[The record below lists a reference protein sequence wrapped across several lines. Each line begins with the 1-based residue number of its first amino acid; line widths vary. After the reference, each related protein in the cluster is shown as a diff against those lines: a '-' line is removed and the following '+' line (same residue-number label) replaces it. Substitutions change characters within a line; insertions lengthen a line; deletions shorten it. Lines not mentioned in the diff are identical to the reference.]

1 MIGAA
6 NYTESRWSRRRAA
19 ILLVELAVGSTRWTD
34 AKTRDVGLGGVFIE
48 IAGNQPVV
56 GSDID
61 IFFLLRHTGTP
72 ARYRLRA
79 RVVRRAEDGVGVTFR
94 DFDTHAFRT
103 LQEVLRQAPVGP
115 SAIS

>member
-6 NYTESRWSRRRAA
+6 NYTESRWSQRRAA
-19 ILLVELAVGSTRWTD
+19 ALPVELVVGGARWAD

-48 IAGNQPVV
+48 IAGNQPVL

-61 IFFLLRHTGTP
+61 IFFLLQQAGNP

-79 RVVRRAEDGVGVTFR
+79 RVVRKADDGIGVMFR

-103 LQEVLRQAPVGP
+103 LQEVMRQAPVGLA
-115 SAIS
+115 AIS